1 MDIKKKNNCKIVITG
16 GPGSGKTEII
26 NSLSKKNFYCFKEVS
41 REIIRPEQL
50 KGTENYFSD
59 KPIEFSKRLIKKRKE
74 QYIESSNLSLSK
86 RKPVIFFDRG
96 LHDIFAYLNYIKK
109 SYNNIKFKLED
120 YSYDTAFILPP
131 WKEIYK
137 TDSERKET
145 YEQSIQIYKYI
156 KSIYIK
162 YKIRLFEI
170 KPDTIENRVSEILK
184 YLKSNHFINY

>member
-1 MDIKKKNNCKIVITG
+1 M
-16 GPGSGKTEII
+16 
-26 NSLSKKNFYCFKEVS
+26 
-41 REIIRPEQL
+41 
-50 KGTENYFSD
+50 
-59 KPIEFSKRLIKKRKE
+59 
-74 QYIESSNLSLSK
+74 
-86 RKPVIFFDRG
+86 
-96 LHDIFAYLNYIKK
+96 
-109 SYNNIKFKLED
+109 
-120 YSYDTAFILPP
+120 AFILPP

-170 KPDTIENRVSEILK
+170 KPDTIENRVLEILK